1 MLSLYEHIHHPFISP
16 GTKETAK
23 MVTVIVIAL
32 GFLLLATGLLRIV
45 IYSVFLFFNRSQCE
59 VFWQPSNHATFY

>member
-1 MLSLYEHIHHPFISP
+1 MLTLYEHIHHPFISP

-32 GFLLLATGLLRIV
+32 GFLLLTTGLLRIV
-45 IYSVFLFFNRSQCE
+45 IILFFYFSTGSQCA
-59 VFWQPSNHATFY
+59 VLWQSSNHATFY